1 MDMLHLQFPVKS
13 HDLLTLC
20 KQGKCSSCTWD
31 TQSFFFGQ
39 LQIDVHRKNNL
50 PKALTSHVEDQGMNL
65 LVVVSYSQFLAD

>member
-1 MDMLHLQFPVKS
+1 MDILHLQFPVKS

-31 TQSFFFGQ
+31 TQPFALGQ

-50 PKALTSHVEDQGMNL
+50 LKALASHAEAQGMNL
-65 LVVVSYSQFLAD
+65 LVVVSYSQFRVD